1 MTGGHQ
7 ATRGKPGQPVQADSR
22 LPAQADHVGRA
33 AAGRTLPSEER
44 LVQESG
50 TARSTV
56 RRAIAL
62 LRDEG
67 WIETVQVR
75 AASFALTTP
84 PVAV

>member
-1 MTGGHQ
+1 MDIRP
-7 ATRGKPGQPVQADSR
+7 RGESQTSPYRQIADYLREQIKSGELGPGDP
-22 LPAQADHVGRA
+22 
-33 AAGRTLPSEER
+33 LPSEER

-67 WIETVQVR
+67 WIVTVQAQGSFVR
-75 AASFALTTP
+75 ADHPSE
-84 PVAV
+84 